1 MNAKYSVNIQ
11 IRIKKVHFT
20 GLFDKILLNLQEYIF
35 ISTRDCLLGK
45 AGNILSRRVL
55 FVLPTQR
62 SFSRK
67 KLVEMDLT
75 NENIAMFAMNERKC
89 GIFCFKMCFQS
100 FGSLN
105 FDTFPLPQNRNTL
118 E

>member
-1 MNAKYSVNIQ
+1 MKAKYSVNVQ
-11 IRIKKVHFT
+11 MRIKKYVFRP
-20 GLFDKILLNLQEYIF
+20 GLFDKILFNLQKYIF
-35 ISTRDCLLGK
+35 TSTRDCLLGE

-75 NENIAMFAMNERKC
+75 NKNLAIFAMNERNC
-89 GIFCFKMCFQS
+89 GIF
-100 FGSLN
+100 L
-105 FDTFPLPQNRNTL
+105 L
-118 E
+118 